1 MARWF
6 RLGLVGLSLLILKIA
21 SQAQNPVFS
30 FDPAPVTDTIP
41 QEILVRLK
49 SIATRDRDEN
59 AGSGQRKS
67 FVRELYQLRYETLV
81 KEFNNNE
88 MITAG
93 PLLERVEAVAE
104 KILAGNP
111 QLSRDLILVLH
122 RSEQPNATSYGN
134 GVVAMMLGLLARLE
148 SDDQIAFVLCHE
160 IAHEHSVHMKK
171 RILQL
176 ADINFD
182 QNLNRELNSIKR
194 SSYNRYTEAR
204 ELATRINFS
213 LSQHSRG
220 HELEADSLG
229 LLFLLNTPFNPLA
242 ALRTMEILDSVDRAK
257 DLIDQDL
264 KKRFDFPQ
272 FPFKATW
279 GAYTPS
285 TTWYK
290 KNETVD
296 SLKTHPNCAV
306 RREALARQLERLNI
320 LVRPVNQEP
329 YSVAWQAELEMVESH
344 FIGRQY
350 GKALYQSLRLLEMQP
365 NNAYLHAMV
374 GKCFFR
380 LYESQKNHQLGK
392 VLELPH
398 ASFPAGYDKLLTFL
412 HKLRLHEM
420 KALAYYYLV
429 NQDEALFEDEHYLYA
444 LWLVSPLEFSAL
456 DPEKIRQDYY
466 VRYPHGRYK
475 SELKP

>member
-1 MARWF
+1 M
-6 RLGLVGLSLLILKIA
+6 
-21 SQAQNPVFS
+21 
-30 FDPAPVTDTIP
+30 
-41 QEILVRLK
+41 
-49 SIATRDRDEN
+49 
-59 AGSGQRKS
+59 
-67 FVRELYQLRYETLV
+67 
-81 KEFNNNE
+81 
-88 MITAG
+88 
-93 PLLERVEAVAE
+93 
-104 KILAGNP
+104 
-111 QLSRDLILVLH
+111 
-122 RSEQPNATSYGN
+122 
-134 GVVAMMLGLLARLE
+134 
-148 SDDQIAFVLCHE
+148 
-160 IAHEHSVHMKK
+160 
-171 RILQL
+171 
-176 ADINFD
+176 
-182 QNLNRELNSIKR
+182 
-194 SSYNRYTEAR
+194 
-204 ELATRINFS
+204 
-213 LSQHSRG
+213 
-220 HELEADSLG
+220 
-229 LLFLLNTPFNPLA
+229 
-242 ALRTMEILDSVDRAK
+242 
-257 DLIDQDL
+257 
-264 KKRFDFPQ
+264 
-272 FPFKATW
+272 
-279 GAYTPS
+279 
-285 TTWYK
+285 
-290 KNETVD
+290 
-296 SLKTHPNCAV
+296 
-306 RREALARQLERLNI
+306 ARQLERLNI